1 MRTCSTEDRQASLSD
16 ASEPGVVRQRL
27 GQLVAEVPAQAE
39 LIGAELN
46 QLAVR
51 ADAFKRT

>member
-1 MRTCSTEDRQASLSD
+1 
-16 ASEPGVVRQRL
+16 VVRQRL

-46 QLAVR
+46 QLA
-51 ADAFKRT
+51 F